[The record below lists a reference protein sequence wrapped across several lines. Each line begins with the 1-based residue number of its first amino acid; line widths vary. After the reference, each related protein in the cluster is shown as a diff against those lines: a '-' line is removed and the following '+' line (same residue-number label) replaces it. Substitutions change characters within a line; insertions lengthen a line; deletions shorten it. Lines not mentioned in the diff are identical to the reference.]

1 MRLGNSIAA
10 ACVAILMVVPIC
22 TNVLAQSTNR
32 QVGTQFTVTADRL
45 VPRPHTPSCVVTLF
59 GNYQFALFSETAQT
73 FSFTPPA
80 NCAGPYNKVVL
91 DVDFSE
97 NAGSQFDRT
106 ASIYLGNTNIYFG
119 TTPEP
124 LSNATNTWHIERDI
138 TDYSAIFAGSQQGT
152 IILQNCTGQDCGSA
166 FSFLNGVFTVTA
178 KVELFPAPGHSP
190 APQTPDMVL
199 PIEQFNSS
207 GGLNLPANL
216 STPTDTFATTFN
228 LPTNI
233 EAAYLD
239 VVAQSQQD
247 DEQWYACFPNDLN
260 SINDLFG
267 CGNTDF
273 RESEVTIDGQL
284 AGIAPVSPWVFT
296 GFLPDQW
303 QPIPAVQTL
312 DFVPF
317 RVNLTPFAGL
327 LSDGNPHTIAVD
339 VFDRNFSTPSI
350 SSFFSMTSSLLLF
363 LDHGSSQVTGALT
376 KDTLAEPSPAITEN
390 LTPIT
395 QSPVT
400 GTIGVTSNRNFSI
413 SGFVNTSHGK
423 VATTVAEQREFSSSQ
438 AIDFDTVAFSVLNQ
452 DLSLTN
458 RLISSTT
465 VRSNNG
471 VEVTEEKYSF
481 PITVNVVFP
490 VTNST
495 FGFTVATTQNYEASK
510 LVLLDGHLEDFS
522 SVTNFATA
530 SDVLPPS
537 SSQHYTSVNLDGPAY
552 DCEIATA
559 NNSLTTVSKGCEH

>member
-1 MRLGNSIAA
+1 MTLGNPRAQT
-10 ACVAILMVVPIC
+10 CFAILMVLPIC

-32 QVGTQFTVTADRL
+32 QVGTQFTVTADPL
-45 VPRPHTPSCVVTLF
+45 VPRPHTPACVVTLF
-59 GNYQFALFSETAQT
+59 QNYQFALFSETAQA

-80 NCAGPYNKVVL
+80 NCAGPYNQVVL
-91 DVDFSE
+91 DIDFSE

-124 LSNATNTWHIERDI
+124 LSNATNSWHLERDI
-138 TDYSAIFAGSQQGT
+138 TDYSALLGSPQQGT
-152 IILQNCTGQDCGSA
+152 IILQNCTGQDCGSS

-178 KVELFPAPGHSP
+178 KLELFPAPGHSP
-190 APQTPDMVL
+190 APRTPDIVL
-199 PIEQFNSS
+199 PIKQFNSS
-207 GGLNLPANL
+207 GGLNLPAIL

-233 EAAYLD
+233 EEAYLD
-239 VVAQSQQD
+239 IVAQSQQE
-247 DEQWYACFPNDLN
+247 DEQWYACFPNDLS

-317 RVNLTPFAGL
+317 RVNLTPFASL

-350 SSFFSMTSSLLLF
+350 SSFFSMSSSLLLF
-363 LDHGSSQVTGALT
+363 LDQGSPQVTGALT
-376 KDTLAEPSPAITEN
+376 KNTLAEPSPVVNEN
-390 LTPIT
+390 LTPIA

-400 GTIGVTSNRNFSI
+400 GTVGVTANRSFSI

-423 VATTVAEQREFSSSQ
+423 VATTIAQRREFSSNQ
-438 AIDFDTVAFSVLNQ
+438 AIDFDPVALSVLNQ
-452 DLSLTN
+452 SLSLTN
-458 RLISSTT
+458 QLVSSTT
-465 VRSNNG
+465 VRSDNG
-471 VEVTEEKYSF
+471 VQVTEQKYSF
-481 PITVNVVFP
+481 PITVNVAFP
-490 VTNST
+490 VSNSP
-495 FGFTVATTQNYEASK
+495 FGLTVATTQNYQASK
-510 LVLLDGHLEDFS
+510 LVLRNGQVEDFS
-522 SVTNFATA
+522 SATNFATA

-537 SSQHYTSVNLDGPAY
+537 SAQHYTSVNLNGPAY
-552 DCEIATA
+552 DCEISTA
-559 NNSLTTVSKGCEH
+559 NNTLTTVSKGCTH